1 MNGAAVIAEILKREG
16 TEFLACYPRN
26 PLIEACAELDIRP
39 ILCRQERVGVGM
51 ADGYTRISRGRK
63 NGVFAAQA
71 GPGIENAFPG
81 IAQAYA
87 ENVPLLVIPGG
98 LPLARQYVRPVFR
111 AADVYRPVTK
121 WAALAHSVQELP
133 DLMRRAYHAMR
144 SGKGGPVLVEVPAEV
159 WEAQYHG
166 ELDYKPVAVL
176 RTAPDPDAVKQAA
189 RLLASA
195 KNPLVLAGQG
205 VLYAQASDRLMQLA
219 ELIPA
224 PVATTNPGK
233 SAIPESH
240 PLALG
245 ASTRSRPKMF
255 TDFMARADLVLA
267 IGSSLTRTPFG
278 PGVPPGKIIIHAT
291 NEVHDINKEYRVD
304 HALIG
309 DAALVLDALIA
320 EIGRQKGGG
329 GANALASLKEEIA
342 AAKKAW
348 LAEWAE
354 HLDSEEV
361 PINQYRVI
369 RDLMRTVD
377 RDNVIITHDSG
388 SPREQLIPFWE
399 PTRPGSYI
407 GWGKSTQLGYGLGLI
422 MGAKLAAPDKLCV
435 NIMGDAA
442 IGMTGMDV
450 ETAARNRIA
459 ILTVV
464 FNNGVMAAE
473 RDVLRL
479 STKKYGALTV
489 SGNYAKV
496 AEGLNVAAMRIV
508 KPGDIAPA
516 IKDAVRVTESGAPF
530 LLEIM
535 VKEGY
540 DFSRYELAGL

>member
-1 MNGAAVIAEILKREG
+1 
-16 TEFLACYPRN
+16 
-26 PLIEACAELDIRP
+26 
-39 ILCRQERVGVGM
+39 
-51 ADGYTRISRGRK
+51 
-63 NGVFAAQA
+63 
-71 GPGIENAFPG
+71 
-81 IAQAYA
+81 
-87 ENVPLLVIPGG
+87 
-98 LPLARQYVRPVFR
+98 
-111 AADVYRPVTK
+111 
-121 WAALAHSVQELP
+121 
-133 DLMRRAYHAMR
+133 
-144 SGKGGPVLVEVPAEV
+144 VLVEVPAEV
-159 WEAQYHG
+159 WEAEYRG
-166 ELDYKPVAVL
+166 ELDYKPVPVV

-195 KNPLVLAGQG
+195 KTPLLLAGQG

-278 PGVPPGKIIIHAT
+278 PSVPSGKIIIHAT
-291 NEVHDINKEYRVD
+291 NEAHDINKEYRVD

-422 MGAKLAAPDKLCV
+422 MGAKLAAPNKLCV

-516 IKDAVRVTESGAPF
+516 IKDAVRVIESGAPF